1 MSHSRQEHIIA
12 NMEMESKML
21 AKRSGAGP
29 NFCSI
34 ANTCFLGLITL
45 FSFLTMVYVREG
57 VFSTATEYKSLKNQL
72 LSAVESKNLINQF
85 TSLAE
90 DFAIVKNQFF
100 SAATEYKNLKD
111 QFTSL
116 GDDSAAAEYKNLK
129 NQFTSLADDFAIVK
143 DQFFSAATEYTNL
156 KSQFTSL
163 GDDFANV
170 PPVITQMAA
179 QMLDTDMARLGAFCT
194 AAKNAL
200 FKAMPQR
207 TSTEGTES
215 MYKVV
220 GVIVSRMEICEKWFG
235 TWDTPNKTDATPNW
249 ILTRIFGGV
258 TPTECKW
265 THMIMNV

>member
-1 MSHSRQEHIIA
+1 
-12 NMEMESKML
+12 MESKML

-57 VFSTATEYKSLKNQL
+57 VFSTATEYK
-72 LSAVESKNLINQF
+72 
-85 TSLAE
+85 
-90 DFAIVKNQFF
+90 
-100 SAATEYKNLKD
+100 
-111 QFTSL
+111 
-116 GDDSAAAEYKNLK
+116 NLK
-129 NQFTSLADDFAIVK
+129 NQFTSLADNFAIVK

-163 GDDFANV
+163 GDDFAIV
-170 PPVITQMAA
+170 PPVITQVAA

-200 FKAMPQR
+200 FKAMPQS
-207 TSTEGTES
+207 TSTESTES

>member
-116 GDDSAAAEYKNLK
+116 GDD
-129 NQFTSLADDFAIVK
+129 FAI
-143 DQFFSAATEYTNL
+143 A
-156 KSQFTSL
+156 
-163 GDDFANV
+163 
-170 PPVITQMAA
+170 PPAITQVAA
-179 QMLDTDMARLGAFCT
+179 QMLGTDMARLGAFCT

-200 FKAMPQR
+200 FKAMPQS
-207 TSTEGTES
+207 TSTESTES

-235 TWDTPNKTDATPNW
+235 TWDTPTITDATPNW
-249 ILTRIFGGV
+249 ILSRLIGGV

>member
-1 MSHSRQEHIIA
+1 
-12 NMEMESKML
+12 MESKML

-129 NQFTSLADDFAIVK
+129 NQFTSLADDFAIV
-143 DQFFSAATEYTNL
+143 
-156 KSQFTSL
+156 
-163 GDDFANV
+163 
-170 PPVITQMAA
+170 PPAITQVAA
-179 QMLDTDMARLGAFCT
+179 QMLGTDMARLGAFCT

-200 FKAMPQR
+200 FKAMPQS
-207 TSTEGTES
+207 TSTESTES

-235 TWDTPNKTDATPNW
+235 TWDTPTITDATPNW
-249 ILTRIFGGV
+249 ILSRLIGGV

>member
-1 MSHSRQEHIIA
+1 
-12 NMEMESKML
+12 MESKML

-57 VFSTATEYKSLKNQL
+57 VFSTATEYKNLK
-72 LSAVESKNLINQF
+72 
-85 TSLAE
+85 
-90 DFAIVKNQFF
+90 DQFF

-116 GDDSAAAEYKNLK
+116 GDD
-129 NQFTSLADDFAIVK
+129 FAI
-143 DQFFSAATEYTNL
+143 
-156 KSQFTSL
+156 
-163 GDDFANV
+163 V
-170 PPVITQMAA
+170 PPVITQVAA

-200 FKAMPQR
+200 FKAMPQS
-207 TSTEGTES
+207 TSTESTES

-235 TWDTPNKTDATPNW
+235 TWDTPTITDATPNW
-249 ILTRIFGGV
+249 ILSRLIGGV

>member
-1 MSHSRQEHIIA
+1 
-12 NMEMESKML
+12 MESKML
-21 AKRSGAGP
+21 AKKSGAVP

-57 VFSTATEYKSLKNQL
+57 VFSTATEYKNLKDQFF
-72 LSAVESKNLINQF
+72 SAAESKNLMHQF
-85 TSLAE
+85 TALAD

-129 NQFTSLADDFAIVK
+129 NQFTSLADNFAIVK
-143 DQFFSAATEYTNL
+143 DQFSSAATEYTNL

-163 GDDFANV
+163 GDDFAIV
-170 PPVITQMAA
+170 PPAITQIAA
-179 QMLDTDMARLGAFCT
+179 QMLGTDMARLGAFCT
-194 AAKNAL
+194 AAKNVL
-200 FKAMPQR
+200 FKAMPLAIQEKTR
-207 TSTEGTES
+207 RSDGTKRYDLEEAEAEH
-215 MYKVV
+215 YRVV
-220 GVIVSRMEICEKWFG
+220 GKIVSNMEICEKWFG
-235 TWDTPNKTDATPNW
+235 TWDTSTITDATPNW
-249 ILTRIFGGV
+249 ILTRLFGGV